1 MKRIL
6 ICGSNGLLGQRLAL
20 MFGNETKG
28 DFHYEVL
35 NTSHHRTFV
44 LDHHLFDYTQLD
56 ITNKSDVKSLV
67 GSFRPD
73 IIVNAAAMTNVDACE
88 IQREAAWKI
97 NVIGVENLSEIA
109 RRIGAKLVHIST
121 DYVFDGKNGPYDE
134 SARPNPIN
142 YYGKTKLA
150 GENAILAS
158 GASYVILRTIVV
170 FGTGINVKNN
180 FALWVVKSLRENKK
194 IRCVDDQI
202 SSPTYVGDLAVAV
215 KNAIERDSCG
225 LYHVCGANALS
236 RYDFA
241 VEIARSF
248 NFDEMAIQRIKTSEL
263 QQPAPRPL
271 ISGFI
276 LTKAE
281 KEIDYH
287 PMTSV
292 QAIEVLKREL
302 MHVTLN

>member
-20 MFGNETKG
+20 MMGKEA
-28 DFHYEVL
+28 DYEVL

-56 ITNKSDVKSLV
+56 ITNKGDVKSLV

-88 IQREAAWKI
+88 TQREQAWKI
-97 NVIGVENLSEIA
+97 NVTGVENLSEIA
-109 RRIGAKLVHIST
+109 RRIGAKLIHIST
-121 DYVFDGKNGPYDE
+121 DYVFDGKHGPYDE
-134 SARPNPIN
+134 NARPNPIN

-150 GENAILAS
+150 GENVIIAS
-158 GASYVILRTIVV
+158 GAHHAILRTIVV
-170 FGTGINVKNN
+170 FGAGIGVKNN
-180 FALWVVKSLRENKK
+180 FALWVVKSLRENQK

-202 SSPTYVGDLAVAV
+202 SSPTYVGDLAAAV
-215 KNAIERDSCG
+215 KNTIERSGCG
-225 LYHVCGANALS
+225 VYHVCGANVLS

-241 VEIARSF
+241 VEIAHAF
-248 NFDEMAIQRIKTSEL
+248 GFDDLAIQRIKTFEL
-263 QQPAPRPL
+263 HQPAPRPL
-271 ISGFI
+271 VTGFI

-292 QAIEVLKREL
+292 QAIEALRREL
-302 MHVTLN
+302 LHVTLN